1 MSTAATFLL
10 FAVIVLAA
18 SGCAFLLRSSC
29 ENTVRSEIKSPDGK
43 YVVTLFERN
52 CGATTDFSTIVSLRD
67 THELGNALGAALGLP
82 DPFGGYAAQNSARGI
97 GDPDVGAAFENCVF
111 GGLVGL
117 RSGRV
122 GSRREFY

>member
-1 MSTAATFLL
+1 VGGNPTGVDQSGATFASNPRNNFIASDVASNPRNTSIGL
-10 FAVIVLAA
+10 FGL
-18 SGCAFLLRSSC
+18 
-29 ENTVRSEIKSPDGK
+29 
-43 YVVTLFERN
+43 Y
-52 CGATTDFSTIVSLRD
+52 
-67 THELGNALGAALGLP
+67 THELGNALGAAVGLP

-97 GDPDVGAAFENCVF
+97 SDPDVGAAFESCVF